1 MKVESRNDKKG
12 MYPYGSE
19 QSFDAWLEDNVTTL
33 RVEYGAQQAENYR
46 REMLPFKEKIAA
58 IRRNIYLPVV
68 TQVTMEDEL
77 RREQYSIY
85 LKYDKKY
92 QKELLDLA
100 HNKADAYNLA
110 NKLFWEELKKVRAQR
125 LYEEQHSV
133 DNIKKIASH
142 EANQRA
148 GLENKKLLNLALVGT
163 LGIGVLTFISK
174 N

>member
-1 MKVESRNDKKG
+1 
-12 MYPYGSE
+12 
-19 QSFDAWLEDNVTTL
+19 
-33 RVEYGAQQAENYR
+33 
-46 REMLPFKEKIAA
+46 
-58 IRRNIYLPVV
+58 
-68 TQVTMEDEL
+68 MEDEL

-92 QKELLDLA
+92 QQELLDLA

-133 DNIKKIASH
+133 DNIKKIASN

-148 GLENKKLLNLALVGT
+148 GVENKKLLNLALVGA
-163 LGIGVLTFISK
+163 LGIGILTIISK

>member
-1 MKVESRNDKKG
+1 M
-12 MYPYGSE
+12 
-19 QSFDAWLEDNVTTL
+19 
-33 RVEYGAQQAENYR
+33 RVEYGAQQAEAYR

-92 QKELLDLA
+92 QQELLDLA
-100 HNKADAYNLA
+100 KSKTEAYNLA
-110 NKLFWEELKKVRAQR
+110 NKTFWEELKKIRAQR
-125 LYEEQHSV
+125 LYEEQQS
-133 DNIKKIASH
+133 DENRRKIAQS
-142 EANQRA
+142 EANRMV
-148 GLENKKLLNLALVGT
+148 GLENKKLLNLALVGA
-163 LGIGVLTFISK
+163 LGIGVLTLISK